1 MENGFIYK
9 IKNASSG
16 KSYIG
21 QAKEFKIKNG
31 TPYKYGISGRWC
43 DHLYEARKG
52 SKKPLYVDILKYG
65 KESFLLEELVKAPL
79 DQLDALEATFIQEL
93 NTIHPHGYN
102 IAAHSRNRH
111 HKTLNL
117 AQHFCGKVEYAE
129 LKKIK
134 KDGVNHLVYLYLK
147 LKGQTQRERLVFGQ
161 TEGSTFEEAYKEAKE
176 FLSKLECPFE
186 ERDESILEEKYSKK
200 LEQFKYK
207 KITKV
212 RITSASNLIAV
223 YITTEDSN
231 KQVRF
236 CFGGKNIKKDEA
248 LMIAN
253 AFVGLLDIHTDT
265 IIETTQQC
273 LQQAAASMGETTP

>member
-9 IKNASSG
+9 ITNASSG

-21 QAKEFKIKNG
+21 QAREYKVKNDKI
-31 TPYKYGISGRWC
+31 YKYGISGRWC

-52 SKKPLYVDILKYG
+52 SNKPLYIDILKFG
-65 KESFLLEELVKAPL
+65 KDSFQLVQLVKAPL
-79 DQLDALEATFIQEL
+79 EQLDALEANYIHEL
-93 NTIHPHGYN
+93 NTIHPLGYN

-117 AQHFCGKVEYAE
+117 AHHFREKVINAE

-134 KDGVNHLVYLYLK
+134 RNGIYHLVYLYLT
-147 LKGQTQRERLVFGQ
+147 LHGQLERERIVFGQ
-161 TEGSTFEEAYKEAKE
+161 TEGSLFDDAYKEAKE

-186 ERDESILEEKYSKK
+186 ERDDTILEEKYSKK
-200 LEQFKYK
+200 IEQFNGKT
-207 KITKV
+207 ITKIRV
-212 RITSASNLIAV
+212 TSASNLIAV
-223 YITTEDSN
+223 YIKTEDSTN
-231 KQVRF
+231 QVRI

-253 AFVGLLDIHTDT
+253 TFISLLNIHTNT
-265 IIETTQQC
+265 IIETTNQC
-273 LQQAAASMGETTP
+273 LQQAAASMGETPP